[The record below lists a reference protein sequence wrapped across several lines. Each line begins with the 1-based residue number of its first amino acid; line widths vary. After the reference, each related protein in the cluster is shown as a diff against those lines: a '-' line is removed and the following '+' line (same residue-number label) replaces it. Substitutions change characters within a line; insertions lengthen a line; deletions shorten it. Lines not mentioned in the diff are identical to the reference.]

1 MREYEILTPGDK
13 IKNIRTK
20 LGLKQEDITGGE
32 ITRNLVSIVEN
43 NKANLTEHV
52 AKLLVNNINA
62 ICRQKDMDF
71 TITEEYLLE
80 DVVSQAK
87 RIACEYIEYVENLQN
102 IIDPDFSQMLSEI
115 DIFLKK
121 HNTAEKKALVYLA
134 IGKKFKDNKNYLKAF
149 DYYLKAFE
157 SSIDNPITLYS
168 LEMMANCNIYL
179 SKYEDAL
186 NYYNTLLGLA
196 TDVRLQYDTKF
207 NIALCYKKLGKFQ
220 ECINMLNIII
230 ENCNEILSNSFEQYI
245 KVHLLMGNCLYELKS
260 FNKAI
265 AIYKDLLKIVND
277 DFKVQELCVLLSL
290 ADVYRTTK
298 DNVKLEKICTKI
310 INMVDENSKIL
321 NQYEG
326 YIYLSLADNI
336 NALNKYD
343 EATRFLVK
351 ALEAYKLG
359 QAAFL
364 LEDVNKV
371 LIGLLDIFIKNE
383 DVNNVNYLQN
393 ELFELI
399 ERGLYP
405 KHNEISL
412 KLIKYYNGA
421 NHSDKINAIVDFLVG

>member
-43 NKANLTEHV
+43 NKANLTDHV
-52 AKLLVNNINA
+52 AKLLANNINA
-62 ICRQKDMDF
+62 ICKEKSIEF
-71 TITEEYLLE
+71 TTSEEYLLE

-87 RIACEYIEYVENLQN
+87 KIACEYIEYIDSLQN
-102 IIDPDFSQMLSEI
+102 IIEPDFSQMLTEI

-121 HNTAEKKALVYLA
+121 YNTEEKKAPVYLA
-134 IGKKFKDNKNYLKAF
+134 IGKKFKKNKNYFKALE
-149 DYYLKAFE
+149 YYLKAFE
-157 SSIDNPITLYS
+157 SSIDNSTTLYS

-179 SKYEDAL
+179 SKYDEAL
-186 NYYNTLLGLA
+186 NHYNTLLGLA
-196 TDVRLQYDTKF
+196 TEVRLQYDTKF
-207 NIALCYKKLGKFQ
+207 NTALCYKKLGKFQ
-220 ECINMLNIII
+220 ECMNMLNIIL
-230 ENCNEILSNSFEQYI
+230 EDYNEILTNSFEQYV

-265 AIYKDLLKIVND
+265 NVYKDLLKVVTE
-277 DFKVQELCVLLSL
+277 DFKVEELCILLSL

-298 DNVKLEKICTKI
+298 DTDKLEKICTKT
-310 INMVDENSKIL
+310 INKVNASYNIL

-326 YIYLSLADNI
+326 YIYLSLADNA
-336 NALNKYD
+336 NALNKYED
-343 EATRFLVK
+343 ATTFLIK
-351 ALEAYKLG
+351 ALESYKVG

-364 LEDVNKV
+364 LDDVNKV
-371 LIGLLDIFIKNE
+371 LIGLADIFIENE
-383 DVNNVNYLQN
+383 DASNISYLQN

-399 ERGLYP
+399 EKGLYP
-405 KHNEISL
+405 KYNQISL
-412 KLIKYYNGA
+412 KLIKYYNCA

>member
-43 NKANLTEHV
+43 NKANLTDHV
-52 AKLLVNNINA
+52 AKLLANNINA
-62 ICRQKDMDF
+62 ICKEKGIEF
-71 TITEEYLLE
+71 TTSEEYLLE

-87 RIACEYIEYVENLQN
+87 KIACEYIEYIDSLQN
-102 IIDPDFSQMLSEI
+102 IIEPDFSQMLTEI

-121 HNTAEKKALVYLA
+121 YNTEEKKAPVYLA
-134 IGKKFKDNKNYLKAF
+134 IGKKFKKNKNYFKAL

-157 SSIDNPITLYS
+157 SSIDNSTTLYS
-168 LEMMANCNIYL
+168 LDMMANCNIYL
-179 SKYEDAL
+179 SKYDEAL

-196 TDVRLQYDTKF
+196 NDSRLQYDTKF
-207 NIALCYKKLGKFQ
+207 NIILCYKRSGKFQ
-220 ECINMLNIII
+220 EAINLLYNLLEDYDDII
-230 ENCNEILSNSFEQYI
+230 SNSLGQYI
-245 KVHLLMGNCLYELKS
+245 EVQLLLGNCLYELKS

-265 AIYKDLLKIVND
+265 TVYKDLLKVVTE
-277 DFKVQELCVLLSL
+277 DFKVEELCILLSL

-298 DNVKLEKICTKI
+298 DTDKLEKICTKT
-310 INMVDENSKIL
+310 INKVNASYNIL

-326 YIYLSLADNI
+326 YIYLSLADNA
-336 NALNKYD
+336 NALNKYED
-343 EATRFLVK
+343 ATTFLIK
-351 ALEAYKLG
+351 ALESYKVG

-364 LEDVNKV
+364 LDDVNKV
-371 LIGLLDIFIKNE
+371 LIGLADIFIENE
-383 DVNNVNYLQN
+383 DASNISYLQN

-405 KHNEISL
+405 KYNQISL
-412 KLIKYYNGA
+412 KLIKYYNCA